1 MPAKC
6 DEKDRV
12 SDLNCPSAPTE
23 MTIIATATSNH
34 SIAEALFLT
43 LKFDLTA
50 FILKTSFS
58 KFISAVPCP
67 TNKSSMR
74 NQAKIGQ
81 IAETIMSWHKIPKE

>member
-1 MPAKC
+1 
-6 DEKDRV
+6 
-12 SDLNCPSAPTE
+12 
-23 MTIIATATSNH
+23 MTIIAIATSNH
-34 SIAEALFLT
+34 SMAEALFLT

-50 FILKTSFS
+50 FILKTSFF

-67 TNKSSMR
+67 TNKSLMR